1 MDPSSLLDPRL
12 ARESPLR
19 PPPRPSLHRDY
30 PAVKLPVARGAR
42 NLREGS
48 GGRPRAAGAAAQQA
62 GVLPI
67 QDSPAQRRIELRAI
81 LQSQQNALEQPAT
94 ERRLSP
100 EERAELREQVR
111 QQYQGRPHNT
121 GRP

>member
-1 MDPSSLLDPRL
+1 MKKIVFLWAQILCL
-12 ARESPLR
+12 AGAFAQ
-19 PPPRPSLHRDY
+19 PPRG
-30 PAVKLPVARGAR
+30 PVGVPHPT
-42 NLREGS
+42 LES
-48 GGRPRAAGAAAQQA
+48 SPTGGTAQQG

-81 LQSQQNALEQPAT
+81 LQSPQNALEQPAT

-111 QQYQGRPHNT
+111 QQYQRRPHNT
-121 GRP
+121 DKP

>member
-1 MDPSSLLDPRL
+1 MKQIVFLWAQILCL
-12 ARESPLR
+12 AGALAQ
-19 PPPRPSLHRDY
+19 PPRGPVGAAHPTAESG
-30 PAVKLPVARGAR
+30 PA
-42 NLREGS
+42 GS
-48 GGRPRAAGAAAQQA
+48 AAQQ
-62 GVLPI
+62 GSVLPI

-111 QQYQGRPHNT
+111 QQYEGRPHNT
-121 GRP
+121 GKP

>member
-1 MDPSSLLDPRL
+1 MKKIVFLWAQILCL
-12 ARESPLR
+12 AGAFAQ
-19 PPPRPSLHRDY
+19 PPRV
-30 PAVKLPVARGAR
+30 PAGVAHPPVERGPA
-42 NLREGS
+42 GS
-48 GGRPRAAGAAAQQA
+48 AAQQG

-121 GRP
+121 GKP